1 MADSLAKE
9 GASRMSLFVDLL
21 KSSLHATF
29 FTVVSMIM
37 MMMMIET
44 EVEGRYLSSLFC
56 CFHQVSPVNTTIL
69 DSQTQ
74 KYKLRTFLSN

>member
-1 MADSLAKE
+1 
-9 GASRMSLFVDLL
+9 MSLFVDLF

-29 FTVVSMIM
+29 FTVVVLVSMIM

-44 EVEGRYLSSLFC
+44 EVEGRYLSLLFC